1 MIKDVFAKIM
11 ETIITGLKEYDEEE
25 LNYRYAKIGGALVLF
40 QEQTLV
46 MWGEDDS
53 CNEVEWF
60 ETINLN

>member
-1 MIKDVFAKIM
+1 MINDVFAKIM

-25 LNYRYAKIGGALVLF
+25 LNYRYIRVGGALVLY

-46 MWGEDDS
+46 MWGEDNNS
-53 CNEVEWF
+53 NEAEWF

>member
-1 MIKDVFAKIM
+1 MIKDVFIEIM

-25 LNYRYAKIGGALVLF
+25 LNYRYIRVGGALVLY

-46 MWGEDDS
+46 MWGEDNNS
-53 CNEVEWF
+53 NEAEWF